1 MFSKIAGKLVA
12 VSPLAIA
19 GSAFAALPESVSGA
33 VTTAQTDGITLVGL
47 MAAAGA
53 AVYLIAKLLKRFGVF
68 L

>member
-1 MFSKIAGKLVA
+1 MNRKIAALVA
-12 VSPLAIA
+12 VSTVAA
-19 GSAFAALPESVSGA
+19 GNAFAALPESVSGA
-33 VTTAQTDGITLVGL
+33 VTTAQADGITLVGL